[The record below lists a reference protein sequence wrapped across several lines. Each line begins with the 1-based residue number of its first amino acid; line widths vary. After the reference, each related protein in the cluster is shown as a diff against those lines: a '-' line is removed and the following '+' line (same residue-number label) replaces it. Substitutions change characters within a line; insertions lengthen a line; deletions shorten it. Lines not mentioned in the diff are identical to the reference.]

1 MAMYGLLSAPA
12 LGMLTQSS
20 AFGTISQNIAN
31 INTGGYRSERTRF
44 ETVLGQTFD
53 SNSDIGGLQAYRV
66 NNVKQQG
73 EFRATTNSRDVA
85 INGQGLFVVNTE
97 VGGGGETLFTRD
109 GALELATS
117 GTEVINGNIRDDGS
131 IDTSGSG
138 SGPAITFTIDKAFL
152 ADKNGNFVQGW
163 PADETGAVN
172 ITAALTAGCPSS
184 RVMSAMSGP
193 EANPQMNSSNSSRLI
208 ENG

>member
-31 INTGGYRSERTRF
+31 INTGGYKSELTRF

-73 EFRATTNSRDVA
+73 EFRATTNSV
-85 INGQGLFVVNTE
+85 
-97 VGGGGETLFTRD
+97 TL
-109 GALELATS
+109 
-117 GTEVINGNIRDDGS
+117 
-131 IDTSGSG
+131 
-138 SGPAITFTIDKAFL
+138 
-152 ADKNGNFVQGW
+152 
-163 PADETGAVN
+163 
-172 ITAALTAGCPSS
+172 PSMD
-184 RVMSAMSGP
+184 RVS
-193 EANPQMNSSNSSRLI
+193 LL
-208 ENG
+208 